1 MIPSEEL
8 RLVKPVWT
16 LQQIVTRL
24 TNWEGRWSQATPIP
38 YAFYNQ
44 NWAHLGGMPN
54 FSAFSPAQRAA
65 AARITELVSDI
76 CNITFVNVADNG
88 TPPGPG
94 NERIAFHNVN
104 SSTVPYW
111 GAARNY
117 EVQNETPPYGRIYG
131 VDVTVNLFRANQQG
145 GWSEGDSNPRKLMH
159 ELLHALGLDHPGDYN
174 GDSANY
180 ETQALF
186 QQDSNQYT
194 VMSYW
199 LASVTGADHEEGGT
213 TYYASTPLLFDVAA
227 LQYLYGANMATR
239 SGDTV
244 YGFNSNANRGEF
256 NLALHP
262 QAVFTIWDGGG
273 NDTLDLSGYSTPS
286 RIDLNAGAFSD
297 AGGLTGNLSIAFNV
311 VIENAVGGA
320 GADEILGNDAA
331 NQLSGGGGGDRI
343 RGAGGFD
350 VVRGESGADIF
361 VFDALADSRMS
372 ALRSDGKKIAPDL
385 LADFVS
391 GEDKIDLSVIDAIA
405 ATAANDAFTFIG
417 TNAFSGVAGELR
429 IEIRDGAS
437 HLFLDVDGDR
447 MGDLEIVSASL
458 NILASDLIL

>member
-1 MIPSEEL
+1 M
-8 RLVKPVWT
+8 KPVWT
-16 LQQIVTRL
+16 LQQIVSRL
-24 TNWEGRWSQATPIP
+24 TNWEARWSQAAPIP
-38 YAFYNQ
+38 YAFYTQ

-54 FSAFSPAQRAA
+54 FSAFSPGQRAA
-65 AARITELVSDI
+65 VTRISELVSDI
-76 CNITFVNVADNG
+76 CNITFVNVPDNG
-88 TPPGPG
+88 LPPGPG

-117 EVQNETPPYGRIYG
+117 EVDSETPPYGRIYG
-131 VDVTVNLFRANQQG
+131 LDVTVNLYRANQQG

-159 ELLHALGLDHPGDYN
+159 EFLHAVGLDHPGDYN

-199 LASVTGADHEEGGT
+199 LASVTGADHEAGGVV
-213 TYYASTPLLFDVAA
+213 YYASTPLLFDVAA

-239 SGDTV
+239 AGDTV
-244 YGFNSNANRGEF
+244 YGFNSTANRGEF

-273 NDTLDLSGYSTPS
+273 KDTLDLSGYTTAS

-297 AGGLTGNLSIAFNV
+297 AGGLTSNLSIAFNV

-320 GADEILGNDAA
+320 GADVIAGNEAA
-331 NQLSGGGGGDRI
+331 NRLSGGGGGDRI

-350 VVRGESGADIF
+350 VVLGDSGADVF

-372 ALRSDGKKIAPDL
+372 ALRSDGKKVAPDL

-391 GEDKIDLSVIDAIA
+391 GEDKIDVSAIDAIA

-417 TNAFSGVAGELR
+417 ASPFSGTAGELR
-429 IEIRDGAS
+429 FEVRGSVA

-447 MGDLEIVSASL
+447 FGDLEIVCASPS
-458 NILASDLIL
+458 ILVSDIIL